1 MTFEIPFNS
10 AIATQKNELR
20 FKLAWKKNLRKT
32 AYNLIAGLVI
42 LFFAVLIIASHDSK
56 GYIFLWLGVY
66 SLISTFSYFRLYL
79 KRRSQ
84 WRQLIRDIGDKRV
97 KEHDITTYEFNDSY
111 FYSKDM
117 LYEQKIQW
125 AAFKE
130 YEVIE
135 GNLFLRLAET
145 LDGNSI
151 ILGEN
156 EVGTEEFKSLV
167 DYVGTRVGLQGK

>member
-1 MTFEIPFNS
+1 MT
-10 AIATQKNELR
+10 A
-20 FKLAWKKNLRKT
+20 
-32 AYNLIAGLVI
+32 
-42 LFFAVLIIASHDSK
+42 
-56 GYIFLWLGVY
+56 
-66 SLISTFSYFRLYL
+66 ISTARICYMS
-79 KRRSQ
+79 
-84 WRQLIRDIGDKRV
+84 
-97 KEHDITTYEFNDSY
+97 
-111 FYSKDM
+111 
-117 LYEQKIQW
+117 KIQW

-156 EVGTEEFKSLV
+156 EVGTEEFRSLV